1 MAQRCV
7 NTLGRGLPNEE
18 VDVADSTVT
27 ERRCTICGATKPA
40 SEFGKNT
47 LGHGGLKSRCKECL
61 NELSRADY
69 IRTGGERQ
77 RRSALKNRYGLTPD
91 SFAALLA
98 SQGGVC
104 AICQGPPGKR
114 GWVVDHKAG
123 TNVAR
128 GILCNSCNVA
138 IGLLK
143 EDPEVLQAAISYLSR
158 EEVTHGN

>member
-1 MAQRCV
+1 MAQACV
-7 NTLGRGLPNEE
+7 NTLGRGPYLLGGKDMEDATTKVCRGCGIDKPRSAFSPAALG
-18 VDVADSTVT
+18 AD
-27 ERRCTICGATKPA
+27 
-40 SEFGKNT
+40 
-47 LGHGGLKSRCKECL
+47 GLKNYCKECR
-61 NELSRADY
+61 NARHRAVYATDPVV
-69 IRTGGERQ
+69 RERVRDSQ
-77 RRSALKNRYGLTPD
+77 RKHLYGLTPD
-91 SFAALLA
+91 SFESLLV

-143 EDPEVLQAAISYLSR
+143 ENPEVLQAAISYLSR
-158 EEVTHGN
+158 EEVTHG